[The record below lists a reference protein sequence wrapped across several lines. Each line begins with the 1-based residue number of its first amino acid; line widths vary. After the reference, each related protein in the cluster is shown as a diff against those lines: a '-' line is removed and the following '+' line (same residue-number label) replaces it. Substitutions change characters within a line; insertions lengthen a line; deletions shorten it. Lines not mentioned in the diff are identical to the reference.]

1 MKLFLL
7 AISIFWITIGLTAVI
22 SPSKLKKFYSPIT
35 KLAKKLFIL
44 PLLIGTAFLWSAPAS
59 TLHVFIKV
67 LGFIALT
74 KGIFLLLCPLNVL
87 ASIFNFWLSRPDVFY
102 RFFGIFIILLG
113 IIVGWSVI

>member
-22 SPSKLKKFYSPIT
+22 SPSKLKKFYRPIT

-44 PLLIGTAFLWSAPAS
+44 PLLIGTGFLWSAPAS
-59 TLHVFIKV
+59 TFDLLIKV
-67 LGFIALT
+67 LGVIALT
-74 KGIFLLLCPLNVL
+74 KGIFLLLCPVNVL
-87 ASIFNFWLSRPDVFY
+87 TPLFNWWLSRPDAFY

-113 IIVGWSVI
+113 IVVGWSVV